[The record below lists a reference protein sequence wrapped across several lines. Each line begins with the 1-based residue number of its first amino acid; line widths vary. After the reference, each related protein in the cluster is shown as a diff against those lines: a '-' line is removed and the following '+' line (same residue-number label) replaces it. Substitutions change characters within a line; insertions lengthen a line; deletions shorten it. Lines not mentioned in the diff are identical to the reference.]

1 MNLECSSSDVS
12 ILTRVEGGSMSY
24 LTTHTSL
31 SPIRRGFAPGFVND
45 KKGTLDSQPQ
55 VIMFTNCLPMV
66 GGSLLVLRLPPPIKL
81 IAMI

>member
-45 KKGTLDSQPQ
+45 KSTNNDLQNSTQKTEEKKIQTPQGTGD
-55 VIMFTNCLPMV
+55 N
-66 GGSLLVLRLPPPIKL
+66 LRCSEKVSS
-81 IAMI
+81 